1 MRKTYFLH
9 SHRFSLQPSKP
20 SLAHRHFGANFAH
33 DLYRISQRYLYHGGK
48 PMTNQHFEI
57 LQFLADARL
66 ATSSQLARLFF
77 AESPTHRSQIRRSN
91 LATKQLK
98 EAGFIYHQPR
108 KIGGWTKGSSSYI
121 WSLTYKGWKKLKEVN
136 SSISLRFRNR
146 VDFSQNHV
154 EHTLAITEIFVE
166 LKELERL
173 GKIKLEEFHYEPK
186 SWRYYSDIG
195 GSSLVLKPD
204 AFAKIIVGE
213 YEDFYFFE
221 LDRSSE
227 SLTRIANT
235 CKKYI
240 QYYNTGIEQR
250 VNDIF
255 PFVLWIVPDERR
267 KENISNAIHLK
278 LNNFW
283 QMFQVV
289 TLDEFSQ
296 FIHGEYNDKQ
306 QD

>member
-9 SHRFSLQPSKP
+9 SHRFSLHPSKP
-20 SLAHRHFGANFAH
+20 SAAHRRFGANFAH
-33 DLYRISQRYLYHGGK
+33 DLYRISQRYLYHGDK

-57 LQFLADARL
+57 LQFLADASL

-98 EAGFIYHQPR
+98 EAGLIYHQPR
-108 KIGGWTKGSSSYI
+108 KIGGWTRGSSSYI
-121 WSLTYKGWKKLKEVN
+121 WSLTYKGWKKLKEIN

-195 GSSLVLKPD
+195 DSSLVLKPD
-204 AFAKIIVGE
+204 AFAKITVGE

-227 SLTRIANT
+227 SLTRIVNT

-240 QYYNTGIEQR
+240 HYYNTGIEQR

-267 KENISNAIHLK
+267 KENISNAIHLR

-283 QMFQVV
+283 QIFQVV

>member
-1 MRKTYFLH
+1 
-9 SHRFSLQPSKP
+9 
-20 SLAHRHFGANFAH
+20 
-33 DLYRISQRYLYHGGK
+33 
-48 PMTNQHFEI
+48 MTNQHFEI

-98 EAGFIYHQPR
+98 EAGLIYHQPR
-108 KIGGWTKGSSSYI
+108 KIGGWTRGSSSYI
-121 WSLTYKGWKKLKEVN
+121 WSLTYKGWKKLKEIN

-195 GSSLVLKPD
+195 GSSLILKPD
-204 AFAKIIVGE
+204 AFAKIAVGE

-227 SLTRIANT
+227 SLTRIVNT

-240 QYYNTGIEQR
+240 HYYNTGIEQR

-283 QMFQVV
+283 QIFQVV

>member
-9 SHRFSLQPSKP
+9 SHRFSLPPSKL
-20 SLAHRHFGANFAH
+20 SAAHRHFGANFAH
-33 DLYRISQRYLYHGGK
+33 DLYRISQLYLYYGGK

-66 ATSSQLARLFF
+66 VTSSQLARLFF

-98 EAGFIYHQPR
+98 EAGLIYHQPR
-108 KIGGWTKGSSSYI
+108 KIGGWTRGSSSYI

-166 LKELERL
+166 LKGLERL

-186 SWRYYSDIG
+186 SWRYYADIG
-195 GSSLVLKPD
+195 GSSLILKPD
-204 AFAKIIVGE
+204 AFAKITVGE

-227 SLTRIANT
+227 SLTRIINT

-240 QYYNTGIEQR
+240 HYYNTGIEQR

-296 FIHGEYNDKQ
+296 FIHGEYNDRQ

>member
-1 MRKTYFLH
+1 MNKSQFLH
-9 SHRFSLQPSKP
+9 SHRFSRRPSKY
-20 SLAHRHFGANFAH
+20 SATNRHFRANFAH
-33 DLYRISQRYLYHGGK
+33 DLYRISQRYVYHGGK
-48 PMTNQHFEI
+48 PMTTQHFEI

-66 ATSSQLARLFF
+66 TTSSQIARLFF
-77 AESPTHRSQIRRSN
+77 TESPTHRSQVRRAN

-121 WSLTYKGWKKLKEVN
+121 WSLTYKGWKKLKEEDN
-136 SSISLRFRNR
+136 SISLRFRNK

-166 LKELERL
+166 LKELEHL
-173 GKIKLEEFHYEPK
+173 GKIELNEFQFEPK
-186 SWRYYSDIG
+186 SWRDYADIG
-195 GSSLVLKPD
+195 GSSLILKPD
-204 AFAKIIVGE
+204 AFAKITVGE

-240 QYYNTGIEQR
+240 HYYNTGIEQR
-250 VNDIF
+250 VNELF
-255 PFVLWIVPDERR
+255 PFVLWIVPDDKR
-267 KENISNAIHLK
+267 KANISDAIHSK

-289 TLDEFSQ
+289 TLEEFSQ
-296 FIHGEYNDKQ
+296 FIQGGIDEQKG
-306 QD
+306 

>member
-1 MRKTYFLH
+1 MRKTYFFH
-9 SHRFSLQPSKP
+9 SHRFSLQPSKL
-20 SLAHRHFGANFAH
+20 SAAHRRFGANFAH

-48 PMTNQHFEI
+48 PMTNQHLEI

-98 EAGFIYHQPR
+98 EAGLIYHQPR

-204 AFAKIIVGE
+204 AFAKITVGE

-227 SLTRIANT
+227 SLTRIVNT

-240 QYYNTGIEQR
+240 HYYNTGIEQR

-296 FIHGEYNDKQ
+296 FIHGENNDNQ